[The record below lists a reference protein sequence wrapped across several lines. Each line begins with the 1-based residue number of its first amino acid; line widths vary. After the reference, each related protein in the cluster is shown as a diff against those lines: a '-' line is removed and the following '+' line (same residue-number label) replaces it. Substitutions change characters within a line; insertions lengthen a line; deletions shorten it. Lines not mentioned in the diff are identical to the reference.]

1 MPLMTHHTDMEKIT
15 REENTDIF
23 NLRQL
28 ITQIW
33 CRAVSQKLVRIEYLL

>member
-1 MPLMTHHTDMEKIT
+1 MPLMAHQADMEKIT
-15 REENTDIF
+15 HVENTDIF

-33 CRAVSQKLVRIEYLL
+33 YRAVSQNISYSVSQ